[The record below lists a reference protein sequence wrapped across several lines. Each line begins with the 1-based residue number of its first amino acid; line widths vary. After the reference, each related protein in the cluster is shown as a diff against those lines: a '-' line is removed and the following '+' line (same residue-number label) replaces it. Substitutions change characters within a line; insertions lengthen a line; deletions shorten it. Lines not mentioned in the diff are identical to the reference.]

1 MDSNE
6 ILGKDNVIIEGTNE
20 TPEIILN
27 KKEGIIKFSGRSLPE
42 NPKNFYDPVKHW
54 LSGYG
59 ENPAKSTHVTF
70 AFDYFNTASSKMIM
84 EIIDLIK
91 NVEKKN
97 STLTIDWHYQQDDE
111 DMLEAGEDFAEVTMT
126 TIYFHPYP

>member
-1 MDSNE
+1 MNPNE
-6 ILGKDNVIIEGTNE
+6 IYGKENVHMEGTND
-20 TPEIILN
+20 TPEIELN
-27 KKEGIIKFSGRSLPE
+27 KREGFIKFSGRSLPE
-42 NPKNFYDPVKHW
+42 NPKNFYEPIKDW
-54 LSGYG
+54 LNFYL
-59 ENPAKSTHVTF
+59 ENPPKTTHVVF

-84 EIIDLIK
+84 EIIDLVK

-97 STLTIDWHYQQDDE
+97 SELTIDWHYQEDDE